1 MGAFQPPGVAGLS
14 KALNRRGN
22 VMNLLKAIAFFKAVV
37 IASTVAAA
45 SVPALAEQLKPESN
59 PGELGFVVDRLER
72 VTQAFQGYVDNGQL
86 PGAVVL
92 IARKD
97 KIAYFRA
104 FGFRDREQKT
114 PMTTDSIFRIAS
126 MTKPIVS
133 VGAMMLAEEGKLD
146 IGAPVSNYLPEFKE
160 LQVRV
165 DQVDP
170 ATGKKEGVMRPQLRP
185 MTVQD
190 LLRHTAGLVYPP
202 PLGNGPVPDAYRDAN
217 VLDRNST
224 LAEMVTKISKIPLA
238 QQPGEVW
245 EYSVAVDVLGRVIEV
260 VSGMELDRFIEERI
274 TKPLGMT
281 STGFYVREA
290 DRDRLAQPQVD
301 PATGKRPAMF
311 DATQK
316 PKLLSGGGGM
326 VSTASDYLGFCQML
340 LQGGDPA
347 KARLLSPSVINLM
360 TSNALKPGIE
370 CASCHTAVWRYRTD
384 AGNGTRLRTRFC
396 NSYGAGR
403 ESTARVGRVI
413 LLDRNLRH
421 DVLCRSKTAA
431 GYYHDDP
438 GAPSRECVLSARGS
452 LPGIPGAFSHRLS

>member
-1 MGAFQPPGVAGLS
+1 MNFS
-14 KALNRRGN
+14 KPT
-22 VMNLLKAIAFFKAVV
+22 AFFKAVV
-37 IASTVAAA
+37 ISSAVAAA
-45 SVPALAEQLKPESN
+45 SVTALAEQLKPASN
-59 PGELGFVVDRLER
+59 PRELGFAVDRLER

-92 IARKD
+92 VARKD

-104 FGFRDREQKT
+104 FGFRDREQTT

-133 VGAMMLAEEGKLD
+133 VAAMMLAEEGKLD

-160 LQVRV
+160 LQVRL

-170 ATGKKEGVMRPQLRP
+170 ATGKKETVMRPQVRP

-202 PLGNGPVPDAYRDAN
+202 PIGNGPVADAYRDAN
-217 VLDRNST
+217 VLDRNTT
-224 LAEMVTKISKIPLA
+224 LAEMVAKISKIPLA
-238 QQPGEVW
+238 HQPGEMW
-245 EYSVAVDVLGRVIEV
+245 EYSAAVDVLGRVIEV
-260 VSGMELDRFIEERI
+260 IAGVDLDRFIEERI

-281 STGFYVREA
+281 STGFYVPEA

-301 PATGKRPAMF
+301 PATGKRPPMF

-326 VSTASDYLGFCQML
+326 VSTASDYLLFCQML

-370 CASCHTAVWRYRTD
+370 YAPPVTQRFGDIGPTPAMGQGFGLGFAIRTEPGENPLPGSVGSFYWTGIYGTTFFVDPKQQLVIIMMIQAPAPGNALYRRAIRYLTYQ
-384 AGNGTRLRTRFC
+384 A
-396 NSYGAGR
+396 
-403 ESTARVGRVI
+403 
-413 LLDRNLRH
+413 
-421 DVLCRSKTAA
+421 
-431 GYYHDDP
+431 
-438 GAPSRECVLSARGS
+438 LSAVD
-452 LPGIPGAFSHRLS
+452 

>member
-1 MGAFQPPGVAGLS
+1 
-14 KALNRRGN
+14 
-22 VMNLLKAIAFFKAVV
+22 MNFLKATAFFKAVL
-37 IASTVAAA
+37 IASAVAAA
-45 SVPALAEQLKPESN
+45 AIPALGEQLKPESN
-59 PGELGFVVDRLER
+59 PGELGLAVDRLER

-92 IARKD
+92 IARKG

-133 VGAMMLAEEGKLD
+133 VAAMMLAEEGKLD

-170 ATGKKEGVMRPQLRP
+170 ASGKKEAVMRPQLRP

-202 PLGNGPVPDAYRDAN
+202 PIGNGPVPDAYRDAN
-217 VLDRNST
+217 VLDRKTS

-245 EYSVAVDVLGRVIEV
+245 EYSVAVDVLGRIIEV
-260 VSGMELDRFIEERI
+260 VSGMDLDRFIVERI
-274 TKPLGMT
+274 TRPLGMT
-281 STGFYVREA
+281 STGFYVSEA

-301 PATGKRPAMF
+301 PATGKRPLMF

-326 VSTASDYLGFCQML
+326 VSTASDYLLFCQML
-340 LQGGDPA
+340 LHAGDPA

-370 CASCHTAVWRYRTD
+370 YVPPVTQRFADIGPTPAMGQGFGLGFAIRTEQGANPLPGSAGSFYWTGIYGTTFFVDPKQQLVIVMMIQAPAPGNAFYRRAVRYL
-384 AGNGTRLRTRFC
+384 A
-396 NSYGAGR
+396 YQA
-403 ESTARVGRVI
+403 
-413 LLDRNLRH
+413 
-421 DVLCRSKTAA
+421 
-431 GYYHDDP
+431 
-438 GAPSRECVLSARGS
+438 LSA
-452 LPGIPGAFSHRLS
+452 AD

>member
-1 MGAFQPPGVAGLS
+1 LA
-14 KALNRRGN
+14 
-22 VMNLLKAIAFFKAVV
+22 
-37 IASTVAAA
+37 VAAA
-45 SVPALAEQLKPESN
+45 SVPAFAEQLKPSSN
-59 PGELGFVVDRLER
+59 PGELGFAVDRLER

-86 PGAVVL
+86 PGAVVV

-104 FGFRDREQKT
+104 FGFQDREQKT

-133 VGAMMLAEEGKLD
+133 VAAMTLAEEGKLD

-165 DQVDP
+165 DQIDP
-170 ATGKKEGVMRPQLRP
+170 STGKKEAVMRPQIRP

-202 PLGNGPVPDAYRDAN
+202 PLGNGPVADAYRDAN
-217 VLDRNST
+217 VLDRNAP

-238 QQPGEVW
+238 QQPGEMW
-245 EYSVAVDVLGRVIEV
+245 EYSVAVDVLGRVVEV

-301 PATGKRPAMF
+301 PATGKRPSMF

-316 PKLLSGGGGM
+316 PTLLSGGGGM
-326 VSTASDYLGFCQML
+326 VSTASDYLLFCQML

-370 CASCHTAVWRYRTD
+370 YAPPVTQRFGDIGPTPAMGQGFGLGFAIRTEPGENPLPGSVGSFYWTGIYGTTFFVDPKQQLVIIMMIQAPAPGNALYRRAIRYLTYQ
-384 AGNGTRLRTRFC
+384 A
-396 NSYGAGR
+396 
-403 ESTARVGRVI
+403 
-413 LLDRNLRH
+413 
-421 DVLCRSKTAA
+421 
-431 GYYHDDP
+431 
-438 GAPSRECVLSARGS
+438 LSAVD
-452 LPGIPGAFSHRLS
+452 